1 MALRIMWPDTI
12 GNRARCFE
20 DKGMYGRVVVVTA
33 LSVALTCATAV
44 KSAARVPLPP
54 SNPSKNNEQEKQ
66 QKSKPAMSLFSQ
78 KQLPSLGR
86 AMAIGYYPR
95 GCLQGGIEL
104 PTTGPTWQVMRVSR
118 KQLGPAGTGAILG
131 TLRATSRASNGQE
144 GNSDWRHGA
153 AAGRSASVRT

>member
-1 MALRIMWPDTI
+1 VF
-12 GNRARCFE
+12 CFQG
-20 DKGMYGRVVVVTA
+20 KGMYGSVAVVAA

-54 SNPSKNNEQEKQ
+54 SNPLKSSEQEKQ
-66 QKSKPAMSLFSQ
+66 QKSTPAMALFSQ

-86 AMAIGYYPR
+86 AMAIGYYSH

-104 PTTGPTWQVMRVSR
+104 PKTGPTWQVMRVSR
-118 KQLGPAGTGAILG
+118 NRNWGHPELVQFLERFAPLA
-131 TLRATSRASNGQE
+131 SASNGQE

-153 AAGRSASVRT
+153 AAGRPASIRT